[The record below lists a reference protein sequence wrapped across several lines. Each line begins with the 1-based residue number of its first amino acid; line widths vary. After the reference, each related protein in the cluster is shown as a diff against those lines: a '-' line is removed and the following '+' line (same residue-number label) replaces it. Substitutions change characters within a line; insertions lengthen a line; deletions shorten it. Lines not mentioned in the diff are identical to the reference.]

1 MKIFTFFLHVPDGLP
16 SKEMTKFRVGVALN
30 GNSAKCPMAMVALLG
45 KLTFKKK
52 QKPTQSINQSINR

>member
-1 MKIFTFFLHVPDGLP
+1 
-16 SKEMTKFRVGVALN
+16 MTKFRVGVALN

-52 QKPTQSINQSINR
+52 KKKKNPLNQSINQ